1 MKNKKKYKILILVLL
16 ILSITIGYAALQST
30 LSING
35 TSTINNATWNIHWN
49 NLQSYVKSMI
59 KVKIVRREIDLEL
72 YKYII

>member
-1 MKNKKKYKILILVLL
+1 MKNKKKYKLLILVLL

-35 TSTINNATWNIHWN
+35 TSTINNATWDVHWD

-59 KVKIVRREIDLEL
+59 KVKIVRREIDFEL
-72 YKYII
+72 YMYIT